1 MPPCPAAVG
10 DGVIEGSE
18 VGERRR
24 WAFLCRVAQML
35 VEPAMRRLPRRLI
48 RRSEPLA
55 EPFAHQRVGV
65 ERIGTGWIDR
75 RQQPHV
81 AQAFDGATPLLLGE
95 VSERVGQ
102 SRYRRFDA
110 RRPESAAQTRNP
122 SPPRAFAKFDKRPG
136 RPRNRR
142 LATQRLQTIAA
153 RGPVEQA
160 DAMEDGEQ
168 DRLTGE
174 PFLFSTIPS
183 PAARDRAADR
193 RRRQAGEYDR
203 AGARRRSAFP

>member
-1 MPPCPAAVG
+1 M
-10 DGVIEGSE
+10 
-18 VGERRR
+18 
-24 WAFLCRVAQML
+24 
-35 VEPAMRRLPRRLI
+35 
-48 RRSEPLA
+48 
-55 EPFAHQRVGV
+55 GV

-81 AQAFDGATPLLLGE
+81 AQAFDGAPPLLLGE

-102 SRYRRFDA
+102 A
-110 RRPESAAQTRNP
+110 
-122 SPPRAFAKFDKRPG
+122 
-136 RPRNRR
+136 RNRR

-174 PFLFSTIPS
+174 PFLFIQFHHPPRVTVQRIVGV
-183 PAARDRAADR
+183 AKQARI
-193 RRRQAGEYDR
+193 
-203 AGARRRSAFP
+203 